1 MSRSSKKGVFV
12 DEKLLMKVQKAV
24 QTKDR
29 KPIKT
34 WSRRS
39 TITADFVGVN
49 LSIHNGK
56 DFLGLFVSEEM
67 VGHRVGEFAP
77 TRKFRGHGVT
87 GDKAPA
93 AGAAPKK

>member
-39 TITADFVGVN
+39 TITADFVGAT

-67 VGHRVGEFAP
+67 VGHRIGEFAP
-77 TRKFRGHGVT
+77 TRKFRGHGT
-87 GDKAPA
+87 SGDKAA
-93 AGAAPKK
+93 ATAAVAKK

>member
-12 DEKLLMKVQKAV
+12 DEKLLIKVQKAI

-39 TITADFVGVN
+39 TITADFVGAN
-49 LSIHNGK
+49 LSVHTGK
-56 DFLGLFVSEEM
+56 DFISLFVTEEM

-77 TRKFRGHGVT
+77 TRKFRGHGAS
-87 GDKAPA
+87 GQKAAAAA
-93 AGAAPKK
+93 AGQKT

>member
-12 DEKLLMKVQKAV
+12 DEKLLIKVQKAV

-49 LSIHNGK
+49 LLVHNGK
-56 DFLGLFVSEEM
+56 DFLGLFVTEEM

-77 TRKFRGHGVT
+77 TRKFRGHSASGQ
-87 GDKAPA
+87 KAAAAA
-93 AGAAPKK
+93 AGSKT